1 MGRWYI
7 MLIMIGAIGAE
18 LEPVEELGATAI
30 TLLCCTVRANLSPG
44 FRLAS
49 ALALAAAPRWDE

>member
-1 MGRWYI
+1 

-49 ALALAAAPRWDE
+49 ALAPAAAPRWDE